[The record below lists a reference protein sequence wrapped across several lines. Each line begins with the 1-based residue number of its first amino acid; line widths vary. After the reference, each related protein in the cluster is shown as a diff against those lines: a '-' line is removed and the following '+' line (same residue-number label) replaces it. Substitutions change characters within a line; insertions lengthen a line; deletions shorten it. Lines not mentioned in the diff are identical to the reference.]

1 MVNDLLPK
9 DDKEPVK
16 VKTSLVK
23 VRGKTLIY
31 GDSVYQIHNIT
42 SLSFVDLTT
51 EKKYLDTILFY
62 CL

>member
-1 MVNDLLPK
+1 MINNFLPK

-23 VRGKTLIY
+23 VRGKTIIY
-31 GDSVYQIHNIT
+31 GNRVYQIHNIT

-51 EKKYLDTILFY
+51 
-62 CL
+62 